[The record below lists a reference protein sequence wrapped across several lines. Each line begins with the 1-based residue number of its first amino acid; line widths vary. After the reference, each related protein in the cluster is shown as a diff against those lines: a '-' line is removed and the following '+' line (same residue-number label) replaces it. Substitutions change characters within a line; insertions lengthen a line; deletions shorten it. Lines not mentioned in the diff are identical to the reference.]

1 MQIILKTRIQ
11 KKRLTVKQIIYTCHD
26 FITTFRFCINTDSAF
41 FFIIFKFFFQ
51 TVNNFFFWLRQ
62 LLIAL
67 SYNGNTLIIYQLSA
81 YINMNEIHKY
91 KI

>member
-41 FFIIFKFFFQ
+41 FLSYSNFFFKLL
-51 TVNNFFFWLRQ
+51 TIFFFWLRQ